1 MAVVNANLQFMMVDV
16 GANGRIS
23 DGGVLYY
30 TKFWEKFQN
39 NTLNIP
45 SPSCLP
51 NTTEQ
56 FPYVFVGDEAFS
68 LQPNL
73 MKPYSQHDLTNHER
87 RIFNYRLSRA
97 RRTVENAFGV
107 LASRFGVFQKP
118 INLGPEKATLIT
130 LACCYLH
137 NFLIATN
144 QNIYCSKTLLIEENT
159 ETGEIQNGSDI
170 TPNLFTPLKKTPIR
184 TISLEAK
191 DVRNKYSIYFCREGQ
206 VPWQVNMI

>member
-1 MAVVNANLQFMMVDV
+1 MAVVNANYQFLMVDV
-16 GANGRIS
+16 GANGRVS

-30 TKFWEKFQN
+30 TRFWEKFQN

-51 NTTEQ
+51 NTAEE

-73 MKPYSQHDLTNHER
+73 MKPYSQLDLTNER

-97 RRTVENAFGV
+97 RRTVENAFGI

-118 INLGPEKATLIT
+118 INLGPEKSTIIT
-130 LACCYLH
+130 MACCYLH
-137 NFLIATN
+137 NFLIEHN
-144 QNIYCSKTLLIEENT
+144 QNIYCSKTVLVEENI
-159 ETGEIQNGSDI
+159 ETGEIENGSQI
-170 TPNLFTPLKKTPIR
+170 TGNLFTPLKKVPLR

-191 DVRNKYSIYFCREGQ
+191 TVRDKYSSYFCREGQ
-206 VPWQVNMI
+206 VPWQFNMV